1 MEDKRS
7 STRVVL
13 SLEIKWGR
21 SEEYLR
27 NGRITSMSLRGCFI
41 QTKAMAIKGTT
52 VLLNLWLPERKW
64 HSLHG
69 EVIYVMEKIG
79 FGVIF
84 KDLTEDDAALIS
96 TFIERAAD
104 GRALV

>member
-1 MEDKRS
+1 MEDKRNS
-7 STRVVL
+7 KRVVM

-64 HSLHG
+64 YSLPG

-79 FGVIF
+79 FGVRF
-84 KDLTEDDAALIS
+84 NDLTDEDAALIN
-96 TFIERAAD
+96 TFIEKASELAR
-104 GRALV
+104 